1 MSRRLLWIPIFIVA
15 AVVGAAVFIAA
26 VFGIVGIV
34 DSGRERKPSPTQPH
48 PDAFT
53 PEEVS
58 VVASAQKDGTLA
70 VTATLVFDAP
80 KGSDDPLYWY
90 LGAARI
96 GWETSERHAQ
106 YVVVPTATDV
116 EGVVLADD
124 GAGEALTVEKDDS
137 KVDDPLRDDVVY
149 RFVPKGE
156 WTEGR
161 HAVEISYVLEGVHVE
176 VGGSDLMVLPLQF
189 VTGPYRAVNYRRADV
204 GEGNTIQCMY
214 DNRTFLLDDTCA
226 ALDGATGEP
235 GSTVSWAADL
245 TSSVEAIAFA
255 TPEVVTVDPEPVT
268 RRERR

>member
-1 MSRRLLWIPIFIVA
+1 MSRRVLWIPIFIVA

-34 DSGRERKPSPTQPH
+34 DSGREHKPNPTQPH

-58 VVASAQKDGTLA
+58 VAASAQKDGTLA
-70 VTATLVFDAP
+70 VTATLVFDTP

-96 GWETSERHAQ
+96 GWESSERHAQ
-106 YVVVPTATDV
+106 YVVLPTATEV
-116 EGVVLADD
+116 TGVVLTDD

-149 RFVPKGE
+149 RFVPKNE

-176 VGGSDLMVLPLQF
+176 VGGTDLMVLPLQF
-189 VTGPYRAVNYRRADV
+189 VSGPNRAVNYRRADV
-204 GEGNTIQCMY
+204 GEGNTIQCMS
-214 DNRTFLLDDTCA
+214 NNITFKLDDTCA
-226 ALDGATGEP
+226 ALEGASEDAE
-235 GSTVSWAADL
+235 STVSWADDG
-245 TSSVEAIAFA
+245 TGSVDAIAFA
-255 TPEVVTVDPEPVT
+255 TPDVVTVDPEPVT
-268 RRERR
+268 RREK